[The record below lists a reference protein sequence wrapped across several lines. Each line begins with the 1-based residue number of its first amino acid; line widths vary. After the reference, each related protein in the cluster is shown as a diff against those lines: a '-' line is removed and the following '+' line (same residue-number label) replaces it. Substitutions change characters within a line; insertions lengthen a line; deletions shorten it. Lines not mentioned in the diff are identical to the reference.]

1 MPNGTHIYEF
11 PFLVSIS
18 TVYSQ
23 SNETGSSQATELEGA
38 KRCFTYLQQLGLSIT
53 TFVSDRHKG
62 IAKWIRESCVSTTHY
77 CDIWHIARSVSKKL
91 VGASK
96 LKGCEGI
103 KDWIKGVHRH
113 IYWCATST
121 KAGFQS
127 LIVAK
132 WKSFI
137 RHISNKHTN
146 HPDKLYKQCN
156 HGVLE
161 PRKWIKVGK
170 NCGFNP

>member
-1 MPNGTHIYEF
+1 MYQYQLCFLRPMKQEVVKRQNLKGQRDVLHICNNLDCPLPPLSLTPTRESPSGF
-11 PFLVSIS
+11 EKTVSIPL
-18 TVYSQ
+18 TIMIFG
-23 SNETGSSQATELEGA
+23 T
-38 KRCFTYLQQLGLSIT
+38 
-53 TFVSDRHKG
+53 
-62 IAKWIRESCVSTTHY
+62 
-77 CDIWHIARSVSKKL
+77 RSVSKKL

-103 KDWIKGVHRH
+103 KDWIKGVRRH
-113 IYWCATST
+113 IYSCATST

-137 RHISNKHTN
+137 RHVSNKHSN
-146 HPDKLYKQCN
+146 HPDELYKQCN

-170 NCGFNP
+170 NGCFNPESCCWGRMQEAMC